1 MNNYDVAII
10 GGGAAGLSAALVLTR
25 ARRRV
30 VVIDAGEPRNAP
42 AAHMQGFLSRDGMP
56 PTELLEVGRQ
66 EVASYGGQLVRG
78 TVTSIRRC
86 DDEGFAVSVGN
97 NDTLSARRILL
108 TTGLH
113 DEIPDVPGVRE
124 RWGRDLLHCPY
135 CHGHEVKDQQLGV
148 LGGTPEAIQHA
159 LIIRQ
164 WSQDVVYFS
173 HSGTPTP
180 TECEQLV
187 ARAIG
192 IIEGTVSRLVIEDDR
207 LIGVELEDGR
217 VVPRDAVFVRPSVV
231 PNSNLLTELGCAT
244 HDNGWVVVDGPGRTS
259 VTGVWVAGNAA
270 NPRAQVITAAGE
282 GSAAAIAINND
293 LVDEDVRLAVHDFR
307 VGLPPDSAIPQP
319 NSKENTMN
327 TIPQPTKHQLAL
339 MIWIAV
345 FPTLTALNL
354 AFGDTLAHLPSV
366 LRTLVLATVAVPIVI
381 YGLMP
386 RLHKARARILT
397 RAAV

>member
-66 EVASYGGQLVRG
+66 EVTSYGGRLVRG

-86 DDEGFAVSVGN
+86 DDAGFAVSVDDN
-97 NDTLSARRILL
+97 ATLSARRILL
-108 TTGLH
+108 TTGLR
-113 DEIPDVPGVRE
+113 DDIPDVPGVRE

-164 WSQDVVYFS
+164 WSHDVVYFS
-173 HSGTPTP
+173 HTGTPTP
-180 TECEQLV
+180 AEREQLF

-192 IIEGTVSRLVIEDDR
+192 IVEGTVSRLVIEDDR
-207 LIGVELEDGR
+207 LIGVELDDGR
-217 VVPRDAVFVRPSVV
+217 VVPRDAVFVRPSFV
-231 PNSNLLTELGCAT
+231 PNSSLLTQVGCAT
-244 HDNGWVVVDGPGRTS
+244 HDNGWVVADRTGRTS

-307 VGLPPDSAIPQP
+307 VGLPA
-319 NSKENTMN
+319 
-327 TIPQPTKHQLAL
+327 
-339 MIWIAV
+339 
-345 FPTLTALNL
+345 
-354 AFGDTLAHLPSV
+354 
-366 LRTLVLATVAVPIVI
+366 
-381 YGLMP
+381 
-386 RLHKARARILT
+386 
-397 RAAV
+397 

>member
-30 VVIDAGEPRNAP
+30 VVIDAGEHRNAP
-42 AAHMQGFLSRDGMP
+42 AAHMQGFLSRDGMAP
-56 PTELLEVGRQ
+56 AELLEVGRQ
-66 EVASYGGQLVRG
+66 EVASYGGHLVRG

-86 DDEGFAVSVGN
+86 DDAGFAVSVDN
-97 NDTLSARRILL
+97 NDTLSARRILV
-108 TTGLH
+108 TTGLR
-113 DEIPDVPGVRE
+113 DEIPDVSGVRE

-135 CHGHEVKDQQLGV
+135 CHGHEVKDQRLGV

-164 WSQDVVYFS
+164 WSHDVVYFN
-173 HSGTPTP
+173 HTFTLPP
-180 TECEQLV
+180 IEREQLL

-192 IIEGTVSRLVIEDDR
+192 IMEGTVSRLVIKDDR
-207 LIGVELEDGR
+207 LVGVELEGGR
-217 VVPRDAVFVRPSVV
+217 VVPRDAVFVRPNFV
-231 PNSNLLTELGCAT
+231 PHGNLLTELGCAT
-244 HDNGWVVVDGPGRTS
+244 HETGWVVADGTGRTS
-259 VTGVWVAGNAA
+259 VPGVWAAGNVA

-293 LVDEDVRLAVHDFR
+293 LVDEDVRLAVHDFAS
-307 VGLPPDSAIPQP
+307 GSPPDSTIAQSS
-319 NSKENTMN
+319 SKENTMS
-327 TIPQPTKHQLAL
+327 TIPPPTKHQLAL

-354 AFGDTLAHLPSV
+354 ALGDTLAHLPSV
-366 LRTLVLATVAVPIVI
+366 LRTFVLATVAVPIVI
-381 YGLMP
+381 YGFMP
-386 RLHKARARILT
+386 SLHKLRARILT
-397 RAAV
+397 RATA